1 MAWING
7 NKKWEIPFM
16 SLNGTSCR
24 VDIYKRGYTGSSYT
38 VLSTENP
45 NAPGVPAANPF
56 FYEEDNDNDLLQ
68 VIRYK
73 TGYINMVETVT
84 GGLSDLM
91 PSTNNEHW
99 VEFRYGTTL
108 MFTGFMQAQSFEN
121 EWVAVPREMSFPII
135 SPLGL
140 LDGYKFS
147 VMNPPEWKSLKQ
159 LLLEVISSS
168 HYDGAYESIIFPDM
182 GGFGENRGGI
192 LEYHK
197 ISSLVVCPFN
207 SEYNH
212 ENDITKVYD
221 PVTYRYFVEGLC
233 NCWGCIAH
241 DEPNRIV
248 FQKVDW
254 TGDYFRMYRSGT
266 NYFISGS
273 SEALSV
279 AIAGNDNIESNVLPV
294 NKITINTDGSII
306 NSVKCKFDHCK
317 RATKSS
323 LIDGSGFVINTPI
336 TDELSSDHLLTD
348 AYITAEGKPSASG
361 VILGAFGIGTLTEY
375 VVIYGSSEGSLSGTL
390 LTWKVYEAPF
400 MRYGYKIKVS
410 MKWGFSI
417 EGMNNSEPVIVS
429 WPHLIFDISCGSMK
443 WDGTNN
449 AWNTTGSHIDKTI
462 IDGECEIVI
471 PSSPGELAPL
481 VITIAGSHIAVGII
495 YCIDNLSVEY
505 GGNFVTNYLND
516 HGAVNQRVL
525 NGSPSTEE
533 SEFDA
538 AFLPDV
544 STDHRVERTTSG
556 GTTPVPDYAYMLSSQ
571 TRLQIAC
578 NVTLPDHPY
587 CKPLIYDNALW
598 RLISATFEPWN
609 DKYELALQR

>member
-1 MAWING
+1 MAWFYG
-7 NKKWEIPFM
+7 KKKWEIPFM
-16 SLNGTSCR
+16 SLNGTNCR

-99 VEFRYGTTL
+99 VEFRYGTKL

-147 VMNPPEWKSLKQ
+147 VMNPPEWKSLED
-159 LLLEVISSS
+159 LLREVISSF
-168 HYDGAYESIIFPDM
+168 DGAYDSIVFPDM
-182 GGFGENRGGI
+182 GGFGQRGAI
-192 LEYHK
+192 LTYHS
-197 ISSLVVCPFN
+197 ILSTVVCPFN
-207 SEYNH
+207 SDYNH

-221 PVTYRYFVEGLC
+221 PQSYRYFIEGLC

-241 DEPNRIV
+241 DEPNCIV

-254 TGDYFRMYRSGT
+254 TGDYFRMDRSGT

-273 SEALSV
+273 SEVLSV
-279 AIAGNDNIESNVLPV
+279 VIAGNDNTESNVLPQ
-294 NKITINTDGSII
+294 NKITINADGDVVDR
-306 NSVKCKFDHCK
+306 VKCRFDHCK
-317 RATKSS
+317 RAAKSS

-336 TDELSSDHLLTD
+336 TDELSSDNLVTD
-348 AYITAEGKPSASG
+348 AYITADGRPSTSG

-375 VVIYGSSEGSLSGTL
+375 VIMYASPEGSLSGIL

-400 MRYGYKIKVS
+400 MSYGYKIKVS
-410 MKWGFSI
+410 MKWGSSI
-417 EGMNNSEPVIVS
+417 EEMNNSEPVVVS
-429 WPHLIFDISCGSMK
+429 WPRLIFDISCGSLK
-443 WDGTNN
+443 WDGTNRE
-449 AWNTTGSHIDKTI
+449 WNTTGSHMEKTI
-462 IDGECEIVI
+462 VDGECEIVI
-471 PSSPGELAPL
+471 PFSPGELAPL
-481 VITIAGSHIAVGII
+481 VITISGSNMLVGIV
-495 YCIDNLSVEY
+495 YCIENLSVEHD
-505 GGNFVTNYLND
+505 GDFVINYLND
-516 HGAVNQRVL
+516 HGVVNQRVL
-525 NGSPSTEE
+525 NGSPSPEE

-544 STDHRVERTTSG
+544 STDHRLERTTSA
-556 GTTPVPDYAYMLSSQ
+556 GTTPVPDYAYMLASQ

-578 NVTLPDHPY
+578 NVTLPNYPY
-587 CKPLIYDNALW
+587 CKPLTYDNASW
-598 RLISATFEPWN
+598 RLIAATFEPWN
-609 DKYELALQR
+609 DKYELTLQR